1 MTTGKRPVSRREFLK
16 LGGSSLAGAALLGVA
31 GCGSGGSGQSSGPSI
46 GWQAIP
52 AYSTVQNTDQGRVDY
67 LKKAISKWE
76 DSHKY
81 SINARASTADV
92 TSAMAQLL
100 QQASQGRAADIS
112 QVDSYIFPRFYEY
125 AHPLDDYLG
134 DISPD
139 QYFPFAKEA
148 MTNNGKVMG
157 LQFTTDVRVLYYRK
171 DKIST
176 PPASWDDLISTGKKM
191 KSQGLTPY
199 LFPAGRDEATVT
211 TSLFPYFWAQGGEL
225 VDGSGNPAFGEG
237 KNRDAMLSSFDFIDR
252 CVKTGVTP
260 KRVTEFSQETDING
274 DAASGKTAMFL
285 GGNWQV
291 SLLKQIMGSD
301 KFTKQWGVAP
311 IPSMSGSDHATTSGG
326 WVWGI
331 FTKDKKKQ
339 KAAVDFLK
347 AVFVGDQGMAQWCNV
362 GGYLP
367 PRKPVFDVSAY
378 KKDEYTDT
386 FRKYLN
392 QYARNRPASKS
403 YQDISTALQV
413 AVNQIVSGDK
423 SPKQALDTALKTV
436 SG

>member
-1 MTTGKRPVSRREFLK
+1 MPTGERSVSRRDFLK
-16 LGGSSLAGAALLGVA
+16 LGGASLAGATLLGVA
-31 GCGSGGSGQSSGPSI
+31 GCGGGGGQSSGPSI

-52 AYSTVQNTDQGRVDY
+52 SYSTEQNTDPGRVEY

-76 DSHKY
+76 GSSKY
-81 SINARASTADV
+81 SINARASSSDV
-92 TSAMAQLL
+92 TAAMAQLL
-100 QQASQGRAADIS
+100 QQASQKRAADIS

-139 QYFPFAKEA
+139 QYFPFAKKA

-191 KSQGLTPY
+191 KNQGLAPY

-225 VDGSGNPAFGEG
+225 VDDSGKPAFGEG
-237 KNRDAMLSSFDFIDR
+237 KNREAMLNSFDFIDQ

-291 SLLKQIMGSD
+291 SLLKKIMGAD
-301 KFTKQWGVAP
+301 KFSKQWGVAP

-392 QYARNRPASKS
+392 EYAHNRPASKS

-413 AVNQIVSGDK
+413 AVNQVVSGDK